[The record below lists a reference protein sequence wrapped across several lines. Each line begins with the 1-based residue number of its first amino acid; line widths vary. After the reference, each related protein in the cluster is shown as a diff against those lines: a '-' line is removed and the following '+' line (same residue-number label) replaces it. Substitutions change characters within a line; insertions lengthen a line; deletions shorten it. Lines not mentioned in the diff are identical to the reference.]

1 MVVGPLLGSI
11 VGFDETKGDGFMD
24 GEIVGVDGLSV
35 GVKDGSN
42 VG

>member
-11 VGFDETKGDGFMD
+11 VGCDETKGDGFRD

-35 GVKDGSN
+35 GI
-42 VG
+42 